1 MFTCSVKNTKLR
13 QYESSLP
20 SFGEKRFAMVEKR
33 AQKLGKEEKE
43 MSHEEVAKTSVGETM
58 GKAGTSVKEG
68 IVSGLKGINEI
79 ETQMMGLVKDTV
91 SETLK
96 VTGSVVGETLA
107 VTKEV
112 LQGAVKA
119 AEEVGTGLSVE
130 HEERGQRDRHGGK

>member
-1 MFTCSVKNTKLR
+1 MNPRF
-13 QYESSLP
+13 LP
-20 SFGEKRFAMVEKR
+20 LEKRGLPWSKKEHKAWEKR
-33 AQKLGKEEKE
+33 RKK
-43 MSHEEVAKTSVGETM
+43 SHEEVAKTSVGETM

-79 ETQMMGLVKDTV
+79 ETQMMGRSRNTV

-119 AEEVGTGLSVE
+119 AEEVGTGLGFTMKSVAK
-130 HEERGQRDRHGGK
+130 GIVMGVSDVGGDVWVRQSR